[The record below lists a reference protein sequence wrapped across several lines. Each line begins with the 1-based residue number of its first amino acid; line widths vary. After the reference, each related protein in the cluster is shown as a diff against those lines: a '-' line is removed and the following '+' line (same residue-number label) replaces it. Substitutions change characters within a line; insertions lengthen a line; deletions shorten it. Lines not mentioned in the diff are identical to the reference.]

1 MSRMTDICAPA
12 AERHKKRRRSA
23 PGIVLTVRRTAKCA
37 MPGISMR
44 RSTAACG
51 NFYNEPSSI
60 GKKAVRCFGS
70 EKGRLRVPS
79 SQEVFA
85 SAAGAGV
92 VGIAVTTA
100 VVIAPAVI
108 AAAASATEQDQD
120 NDQDQPHTRAVIVV
134 PHFLF
139 TSLV

>member
-1 MSRMTDICAPA
+1 MPYTPRNIQNSASCAVQSFRLRQSRNNVPDD
-12 AERHKKRRRSA
+12 H
-23 PGIVLTVRRTAKCA
+23 
-37 MPGISMR
+37 
-44 RSTAACG
+44 
-51 NFYNEPSSI
+51 
-60 GKKAVRCFGS
+60 RCFGS

-139 TSLV
+139 TSLVMLCIILCVSFRIGA